1 METVTYFLLP
11 RLKEQDIQQDFKK
24 LLSWLNEQGVE
35 ITKESEARFRINY
48 QDRPHVAYFGLTGPT
63 DQAFQGDTG
72 RITLE
77 VSRADAYTIRNI
89 KTFAQDVGYRIYNL
103 ELNTFLPEASNVRD
117 LITLTLSPEIQKVF
131 VEYNF
136 EPLFL
141 AELFDSHHVFYARK
155 NGQEEIHII
164 NPFLLKYY
172 LDWSNFSSKSGEFS
186 YEVAPSLD
194 RFVQFIDRGCIP
206 YSFYENY
213 GRDLKITNL
222 SGINIDNPGR
232 KLFVKPLVMQID
244 DDNFRFFTKQG
255 ERGASILMDKI
266 RMGETLDKTLNRILK
281 EWGMSD
287 GYLRALVRKEIEF
300 DKDRDGY
307 ITPRIIVN
315 VYVEKLLKKPAGS
328 ERSWDPIKPGDISG
342 NN

>member
-1 METVTYFLLP
+1 MEAVTYFLLP
-11 RLKEQDIQQDFKK
+11 RLKEQDISEDFKK

-48 QDRPHVAYFGLTGPT
+48 QDRPHVAHLGLTGPT
-63 DQAFQGDTG
+63 DQALQGDTG

-117 LITLTLSPEIQKVF
+117 LTTLTLSPEIQKVF

-141 AELFDSHHVFYARK
+141 AELFDDHHVFYARRK
-155 NGQEEIHII
+155 GQEEINIVNPYLVNYHITW
-164 NPFLLKYY
+164 NEFSAK
-172 LDWSNFSSKSGEFS
+172 SNEFS
-186 YEVAPSLD
+186 YVVAPNIE
-194 RFVQFIDRGCIP
+194 RFVQYMDRGLIP

-222 SGINIDNPGR
+222 SGIKIDNPGR

-244 DDNFRFFTKQG
+244 DEDFRFFTKQG
-255 ERGASILMDKI
+255 ERGSMIIMDKI
-266 RMGETLDKTLNRILK
+266 RKGETLDTMLNRILK
-281 EWGMSD
+281 EWGLAD
-287 GYLRALVRKEIEF
+287 GYLRALVRREVEF
-300 DKDRDGY
+300 DKDRDGF

-315 VYVEKLLKKPAGS
+315 VYVAKLLKKPAGS
-328 ERSWDPIKPGDISG
+328 DRSWD
-342 NN
+342 